1 MSQSTIRFPCYY
13 STLTKYPS
21 IFDNCYWGNFTAEN
35 AGAVEHLAALLNN
48 RNAFVERNNVVKR
61 VSRNDEPEYVKRAY
75 ATSLRLDHV
84 ELYRD
89 SNKNWLVINS
99 PYGAGSDVSVAAFV
113 AAGWTKI
120 DDLYGAG
127 ATTFMKVVPCKPDGV
142 TCGMCS
148 GSVDAAKDG
157 HLECLKYYHQQ
168 DVQSYNGNLWS
179 NNDGRWNI
187 AHWAAKVGA
196 VDCMLYA
203 LNKGCPPCY
212 EMMTECVKR
221 GRVDGML
228 GLLACSEPVHFDGE
242 TLEYAVQHA
251 KKSGD
256 LEPFKVLVKFLVE
269 HGSPEVIYN
278 YNGTGE
284 YKVIVERDTDLGWT
298 YYWSAI
304 EESLECIKVLCELGV
319 PITADVAYYATT
331 VEQLRFAV
339 EHGVRLDVPLVNPD
353 KYELSYAAKFAATGN
368 KELLEYALSH
378 GCPPDVAAETT
389 PSVQDVVA

>member
-1 MSQSTIRFPCYY
+1 MSQPTIRFPCYY

-61 VSRNDEPEYVKRAY
+61 VSREDEPEYVKRAY

-99 PYGAGSDVSVAAFV
+99 PYGAHSDASVAAFV

-120 DDLYGAG
+120 DDLYGGG
-127 ATTFMKVVPCKPDGV
+127 ATTFMKVVSYKPDGV
-142 TCGMCS
+142 TCGMCICS
-148 GSVDAAKDG
+148 EDAAKDG
-157 HLECLKYYHQQ
+157 HLECLKYYHKQ
-168 DVQSYNGNLWS
+168 DVQGYKGNLWS
-179 NNDGRWNI
+179 YNDGYFHIGNY
-187 AHWAAKVGA
+187 AAQAGA
-196 VDCMLYA
+196 IDCMLYA
-203 LNKGCPPCY
+203 VNNGCPPTY
-212 EMMTECVKR
+212 EMLTECVKR

-228 GLLACSEPVHFDGE
+228 GLMKPDRPVNFDGDIVRE
-242 TLEYAVQHA
+242 SIEYA

-256 LEPFKVLVKFLVE
+256 VEPFKVLVRFLIE
-269 HGSPEVIYN
+269 HGHPVYN
-278 YNGTGE
+278 YDRPDDE
-284 YKVIVERDTDLGWT
+284 HKVSLERGRSVDWT
-298 YYWSAI
+298 YYLAAKY
-304 EESLECIKVLCELGV
+304 ESFECIKVLCELGV
-319 PITADVAYYATT
+319 PITADVAYFANT

-339 EHGVRLDVPLVNPD
+339 DHGVRLDVPLNNLD
-353 KYELSYAAKFAATGN
+353 EYELSYAAMFALTGN
-368 KELLEYALSH
+368 KELLEYAMSH